1 MATFRKNGS
10 KWRAEVRIKGNRASK
25 SFQTKLEAQ
34 SWAVEKEKEFG
45 RSEGILNG
53 KSLKNAFERYARDVS
68 PLKKGAR
75 WEIIRL
81 KKLGRH
87 SIANIQLNILSPED
101 IKSWIADSLKSISSS
116 SVKRE
121 LQVMSSVIE
130 KARKDWK
137 WIEKNPCKDV
147 DKPKEPPPR
156 DRRIS
161 DNEIEKITKGLF
173 YQNEEP
179 IINQYQEIAVAFLLA
194 IETAM
199 RQGEIWSLTWDNVFL
214 DRGFLTLPI
223 TKNGFKRDVPLS
235 TDAVT
240 LLKKM
245 NNKGGKVFKSNQQS
259 CGAIFRRIVKLA
271 NIENLTFHDTRHEAL
286 TRLARK
292 LDMLDLAR
300 MVGHRD
306 PRSLMIYYNATA
318 EEISKRLG

>member
-1 MATFRKNGS
+1 MMG
-10 KWRAEVRIKGNRASK
+10 
-25 SFQTKLEAQ
+25 
-34 SWAVEKEKEFG
+34 
-45 RSEGILNG
+45 
-53 KSLKNAFERYARDVS
+53 RDVG
-68 PLKKGAR
+68 GAR
-75 WEIIRL
+75 
-81 KKLGRH
+81 
-87 SIANIQLNILSPED
+87 P
-101 IKSWIADSLKSISSS
+101 SISSS

-121 LQVMSSVIE
+121 LQVISSVIE

-173 YQNEEP
+173 YQYEEP

-199 RQGEIWSLTWDNVFL
+199 RQGEIWSLTWNNVFL

-223 TKNGFKRDVPLS
+223 TKNGFKRDVALS
-235 TDAVT
+235 TAAVT
-240 LLKKM
+240 LLRKM

-318 EEISKRLG
+318 EEISNRLG